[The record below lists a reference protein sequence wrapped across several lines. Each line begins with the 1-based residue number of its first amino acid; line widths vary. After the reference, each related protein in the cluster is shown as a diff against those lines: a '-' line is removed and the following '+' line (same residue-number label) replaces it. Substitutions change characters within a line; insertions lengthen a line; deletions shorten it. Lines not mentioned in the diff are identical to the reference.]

1 MQVRVLHRWDLPPA
15 EAVAVQQSLRG
26 QVVTHNELGQ
36 VRTVAGVDISTAKGR
51 AHAAIVVLRFPELE
65 PLEAAEADLPLTFPY
80 IPGLL
85 AFREAPAILAA
96 VQGLRVEPDLFILD
110 GQGLAHP
117 RRMGIASHVGVIL
130 DKPSIG
136 CAKSLLCGQCGQVG
150 PAVGDHGEIV
160 DKGEVIGAAV
170 RTREGTQPVYVS
182 IGHKID
188 LPSAISYVLRCCR
201 GYRLPEPT
209 RWAHRVAG
217 GAKLP
222 SARAEQGTLF
232 STQRHKDTKTQRNS

>member
-1 MQVRVLHRWDLPPA
+1 MHVRTVHRWDLPPA
-15 EAVAVQQSLRG
+15 EAIAMQQSLRD
-26 QVVTHNELGQ
+26 QVITRDELGP
-36 VRTVAGVDISTAKGR
+36 VRTVAGVDISTAHER
-51 AHAAIVVLRFPELE
+51 AHAAIVVLRFPGLE

-96 VQGLRVEPDLFILD
+96 VQQLRIEPDLFMFD

-136 CAKSLLCGQCGQVG
+136 CAKSLLCGQCGLVE
-150 PAVGDHGEIV
+150 PAAGSHAELV
-160 DKGEVIGAAV
+160 DKGEVIGAVV
-170 RTREGTQPVYVS
+170 RTREGTRPVYVS
-182 IGHKID
+182 IGHKVD
-188 LPSAISYVLRCCR
+188 LPGAISYVLRCCG

-217 GAKLP
+217 GARIP
-222 SARAEQGTLF
+222 QSRAQ
-232 STQRHKDTKTQRNS
+232 

>member
-1 MQVRVLHRWDLPPA
+1 MQVRTLHRWDLPPA
-15 EAVAVQQSLRG
+15 EAIAVQKSLRD
-26 QVVTHNELGQ
+26 QVITRDELGP
-36 VRTVAGVDISTAKGR
+36 VRTVAGVDISTANER
-51 AHAAIVVLRFPELE
+51 AHAAIVVLRFPALE

-96 VQGLRVEPDLFILD
+96 VQRLRIEPDLFLFD

-117 RRMGIASHVGVIL
+117 RRMGIASHVGMIL

-136 CAKSLLCGQCGQVG
+136 CAKSRLCGQCGPVG
-150 PAVGDHGEIV
+150 PAVGDYAELEDQGA
-160 DKGEVIGAAV
+160 VIGAAV
-170 RTREGTQPVYVS
+170 RTRVGTQPVYVS
-182 IGHKID
+182 IGHRMD
-188 LPSAISYVLRCCR
+188 LPGAISYVLRCCG

-222 SARAEQGTLF
+222 LSCAQQGTPFL
-232 STQRHKDTKTQRNS
+232 TQRH

>member
-1 MQVRVLHRWDLPPA
+1 MKVRALHRWDLPPA
-15 EAVAVQQSLRG
+15 EAIAVQQSLRG
-26 QVVTHNELGQ
+26 QVVTRNVLGQ
-36 VRTVAGVDISTAKGR
+36 IRTVAGVDISTAGKR
-51 AHAAIVVLRFPELE
+51 AHAAIVVLHFPEME

-96 VQGLRVEPDLFILD
+96 VQGLRVEPDLYMLD

-136 CAKSLLCGQCGQVG
+136 CAKSLLCGHCGQVAAEAG
-150 PAVGDHGEIV
+150 AHAEIL

-170 RTREGTQPVYVS
+170 RTRTDTEPVYVS

-188 LPSAISYVLRCCR
+188 LPTAISYVLRCCS
-201 GYRLPEPT
+201 GYRIPEPT

-222 SARAEQGTLF
+222 ASHAEQAALF
-232 STQRHKDTKTQRNS
+232 

>member
-1 MQVRVLHRWDLPPA
+1 MHVRALHRWNLLPA
-15 EAVAVQQSLRG
+15 EAIAVQQSLRD
-26 QVVTHNELGQ
+26 QLVTCNELRR
-36 VRTVAGVDISTAKGR
+36 VRAVAGVDISTARGR
-51 AHAAIVVLRFPELE
+51 AHAAVVVLRFPELE

-96 VQGLRVEPDLFILD
+96 VQGLHIEPDLFIFD

-117 RRMGIASHVGVIL
+117 RRMGIASHVGLIL

-136 CAKSLLCGQCGQVG
+136 CAKSLLCGHCEPLG
-150 PAVGDHGEIV
+150 PAVGDYAELM

-170 RTREGTQPVYVS
+170 RTREGTKSVYVS
-182 IGHKID
+182 IGHKVD
-188 LPSAISYVLRCCR
+188 LATAVSYVLRCCR
-201 GYRLPEPT
+201 GYRLPETT

-222 SARAEQGTLF
+222 SFPVRQEKPSQETAGARDDVAAG
-232 STQRHKDTKTQRNS
+232 D

>member
-1 MQVRVLHRWDLPPA
+1 MEVRALHRWDLPPA
-15 EAVAVQQSLRG
+15 EAIAVQQSLRG
-26 QVVTHNELGQ
+26 QVVTRYELGQ
-36 VRTVAGVDISTAKGR
+36 IRTVAGVDISTARER

-96 VQGLRVEPDLFILD
+96 VQGLRIEPDLFMLD

-136 CAKSLLCGQCGQVG
+136 CAKSLLCGHCGQVG
-150 PAVGDHGEIV
+150 AAAGEHAEIV

-170 RTREGTQPVYVS
+170 RTRTDTEPVYVS

-188 LPSAISYVLRCCR
+188 LPTAISYVLRCCS
-201 GYRLPEPT
+201 GYRIPEPT

-222 SARAEQGTLF
+222 APSAEQGTLF
-232 STQRHKDTKTQRNS
+232 QTQRH

>member
-1 MQVRVLHRWDLPPA
+1 MQVRTLHRWDLPPA
-15 EAVAVQQSLRG
+15 EAIAVQQSLRS
-26 QVVTHNELGQ
+26 QVVMHNELAS
-36 VRTVAGVDISTAKGR
+36 VRTVAGVDISTANQR
-51 AHAAIVVLRFPELE
+51 AHAAIVVLHFPELE
-65 PLEAAEADLPLTFPY
+65 PVEAAEADLPLTFPY
-80 IPGLL
+80 VPGLL

-96 VQGLRVEPDLFILD
+96 VQGLHVEPDLFILD

-117 RRMGIASHVGVIL
+117 RRMGIASHVGIIL

-136 CAKSLLCGQCGQVG
+136 CAKSLLCGRCG
-150 PAVGDHGEIV
+150 PAGMEAGAYAEIV

-170 RTREGTQPVYVS
+170 RTRTGSAPVYVS

-188 LPSAISYVLRCCR
+188 LPTAISYVLRCCS

-217 GAKLP
+217 GATLP
-222 SARAEQGTLF
+222 GSLAKQGTLL
-232 STQRHKDTKTQRNS
+232 

>member
-1 MQVRVLHRWDLPPA
+1 MQVRALHRWDLSPA
-15 EAVAVQQSLRG
+15 EAIAVQQSLRG
-26 QVVTHNELGQ
+26 QVVTHNALGP
-36 VRTVAGVDISTAKGR
+36 VRTVAGVDISTAHKR

-80 IPGLL
+80 VPGLL

-96 VQGLRVEPDLFILD
+96 AQGLRIEPDLLILD

-136 CAKSLLCGQCGQVG
+136 CAKSILCGHCAQVG
-150 PAVGDHGEIV
+150 AAAGDYAELV
-160 DKGEVIGAAV
+160 DKGEIIGAAV

-182 IGHKID
+182 IGHRVD
-188 LPSAISYVLRCCR
+188 LPTAISYVLHCCG

-217 GAKLP
+217 GDRLP
-222 SARAEQGTLF
+222 SSSAQQGKLF
-232 STQRHKDTKTQRNS
+232 

>member
-1 MQVRVLHRWDLPPA
+1 MRVRALHRWDLPPA
-15 EAVAVQQSLRG
+15 EAMAVQQSLRG
-26 QVVTHNELGQ
+26 QVVTHNELGA
-36 VRTVAGVDISTAKGR
+36 VRTVAGVDISTAHER

-65 PLEAAEADLPLTFPY
+65 PLEAVEADLPLTFPY

-96 VQGLRVEPDLFILD
+96 VQGLQCEPDLFLFD

-136 CAKSLLCGQCGQVG
+136 CAKSILCGHCGPVG
-150 PAVGDHGEIV
+150 MAGEHAEIV

-182 IGHKID
+182 IGHRID
-188 LPSAISYVLRCCR
+188 LPTAISYVLRCCS
-201 GYRLPEPT
+201 GYRIPEPT

-217 GAKLP
+217 GAKL
-222 SARAEQGTLF
+222 SGSSAEQERLV
-232 STQRHKDTKTQRNS
+232 

>member
-1 MQVRVLHRWDLPPA
+1 MEVRTLHRWDLPAA
-15 EAVAVQQSLRG
+15 EAIAVQQSLRD
-26 QVVTHNELGQ
+26 QVVTRNELGS
-36 VRTVAGVDISTAKGR
+36 VRTVAGVDISTANER

-65 PLEAAEADLPLTFPY
+65 PLEAVEADLPLTFPY

-96 VQGLRVEPDLFILD
+96 VQDLRIEPDLFMLD

-136 CAKSLLCGQCGQVG
+136 CAKSLLCGQCGPVG
-150 PAVGDHGEIV
+150 PAAGDHAEIV

-182 IGHKID
+182 IGHKVD
-188 LPSAISYVLRCCR
+188 LPSAISCVLRCCR
-201 GYRLPEPT
+201 GYRIPEPA

-222 SARAEQGTLF
+222 GCLAEQEKLF
-232 STQRHKDTKTQRNS
+232 

>member
-1 MQVRVLHRWDLPPA
+1 MEVRALHRWDLPPA
-15 EAVAVQQSLRG
+15 EAIAVQQGLRG
-26 QVVTHNELGQ
+26 QVVTRNELGQ
-36 VRTVAGVDISTAKGR
+36 IRTVAGVDISTARER

-96 VQGLRVEPDLFILD
+96 VQVLHIEPDLFMLD

-136 CAKSLLCGQCGQVG
+136 CAKSLLCGRCGQVG
-150 PAVGDHGEIV
+150 AAVGEQAEIV

-182 IGHKID
+182 IGHKVD
-188 LPSAISYVLRCCR
+188 LPTAISYVLRCCSS
-201 GYRLPEPT
+201 YRIPEPT
-209 RWAHRVAG
+209 RCAHCVAG

-222 SARAEQGTLF
+222 SPRAKQGTLF
-232 STQRHKDTKTQRNS
+232 

>member
-1 MQVRVLHRWDLPPA
+1 MQVRALHRWDLPPA
-15 EAVAVQQSLRG
+15 EAVVVQQSLRG
-26 QVVTHNELGQ
+26 QVVTRNELGP
-36 VRTVAGVDISTAKGR
+36 VHTVAGVDISTAAGR

-80 IPGLL
+80 VPGLL

-96 VQGLRVEPDLFILD
+96 AQTLRVEPDLFILD
-110 GQGLAHP
+110 GHGWAHP
-117 RRMGIASHVGVIL
+117 RRMGIASHLGVIL

-136 CAKSLLCGQCGQVG
+136 CAKSMLCGQCESVGAAAGQH
-150 PAVGDHGEIV
+150 AEIV

-182 IGHKID
+182 IGHKVD
-188 LPSAISYVLRCCR
+188 LPTAISYVLRCCN

-217 GAKLP
+217 GAPLP
-222 SARAEQGTLF
+222 QPRVRENTVL
-232 STQRHKDTKTQRNS
+232 TTHKH

>member
-1 MQVRVLHRWDLPPA
+1 MEVRALHRWDLPPA
-15 EAVAVQQSLRG
+15 EAVAAQQGLRS

-36 VRTVAGVDISTAKGR
+36 IRTVAGVDISTARER
-51 AHAAIVVLRFPELE
+51 AHAAIVVLRFPELQ

-96 VQGLRVEPDLFILD
+96 AQRLDIEPDLFVLD

-117 RRMGIASHVGVIL
+117 RRMGLASHVGVIL

-136 CAKSLLCGQCGQVG
+136 CAKSLLCGHCGQVG
-150 PAVGDHGEIV
+150 AEAGEYAEIV
-160 DKGEVIGAAV
+160 DKDEVIGAAV
-170 RTREGTQPVYVS
+170 RTRTGTQPVYVS

-188 LPSAISYVLRCCR
+188 LSTAISYVLRCCG
-201 GYRLPEPT
+201 GYRVPEPT

-222 SARAEQGTLF
+222 GTFAGQEKLF
-232 STQRHKDTKTQRNS
+232 

>member
-1 MQVRVLHRWDLPPA
+1 MEVRALHRWDLPPA
-15 EAVAVQQSLRG
+15 EAIAVQQSLRG
-26 QVVTHNELGQ
+26 QVVTRNELGQ
-36 VRTVAGVDISTAKGR
+36 IRAVAGVDISTAGGR

-96 VQGLRVEPDLFILD
+96 VQALHIEPDLFMFD

-136 CAKSLLCGQCGQVG
+136 CAKSLLCGRCGQVG
-150 PAVGDHGEIV
+150 ATAGEHAEIV

-170 RTREGTQPVYVS
+170 RTRTNTAPVYVS
-182 IGHKID
+182 IGHKVD
-188 LPSAISYVLRCCR
+188 LPTAISYVLRCCG

-222 SARAEQGTLF
+222 APRAERAVLF
-232 STQRHKDTKTQRNS
+232 

>member
-1 MQVRVLHRWDLPPA
+1 MHVRALHRWDLPPA
-15 EAVAVQQSLRG
+15 EAIAVQQSLRG
-26 QVVTHNELGQ
+26 HVVTRNELGR
-36 VRTVAGVDISTAKGR
+36 VRAVAGVDISTARGR

-65 PLEAAEADLPLTFPY
+65 PLESVEADLPLTFPY

-96 VQGLRVEPDLFILD
+96 VQELRSEPDLFVFD

-117 RRMGIASHVGVIL
+117 RRMGIASHVGLIL

-136 CAKSLLCGQCGQVG
+136 CAKSLLCGHCEPVG
-150 PAVGDHGEIV
+150 AAVGDHAELL
-160 DKGEVIGAAV
+160 DRGEVIGAAV
-170 RTREGTQPVYVS
+170 RTREGTKPVYVS
-182 IGHKID
+182 IGHKVD
-188 LPSAISYVLRCCR
+188 LATAVSYVLRCCR
-201 GYRLPEPT
+201 GYRLPETT

-222 SARAEQGTLF
+222 SFPVGQEKRSQKTRGARDDGAAG
-232 STQRHKDTKTQRNS
+232 D

>member
-1 MQVRVLHRWDLPPA
+1 MEVRTLHRWDLPPA
-15 EAVAVQQSLRG
+15 EAIAVQQRLRG
-26 QVVTHNELGQ
+26 QVVTRSELGP
-36 VRTVAGVDISTAKGR
+36 VRTVAGVDISTARER

-96 VQGLRVEPDLFILD
+96 VQRLRSEPDLFMLD

-136 CAKSLLCGQCGQVG
+136 CAKSLLCGHCRQVG
-150 PAVGDHGEIV
+150 EAAGEHAEIM

-170 RTREGTQPVYVS
+170 RTRTGTEPVYVS
-182 IGHKID
+182 IGHRID
-188 LPSAISYVLRCCR
+188 LPTAISYVLRCCG
-201 GYRLPEPT
+201 GYRIPEPT

-217 GAKLP
+217 GAHLP
-222 SARAEQGTLF
+222 GPCAGQATLF
-232 STQRHKDTKTQRNS
+232 

>member
-1 MQVRVLHRWDLPPA
+1 MQGRVLHRWDLTPA
-15 EAVAVQQSLRG
+15 EAIAVQQSLRS

-36 VRTVAGVDISTAKGR
+36 VRTVAGVDISTAGQR

-65 PLEAAEADLPLTFPY
+65 PLEAAQADLPLTFPY
-80 IPGLL
+80 VPGLL

-96 VQGLRVEPDLFILD
+96 AERLQSEPDLFILD

-117 RRMGIASHVGVIL
+117 RRMGIASHVGLIL

-136 CAKSLLCGQCGQVG
+136 CAKSLLCGRCEQVG
-150 PAVGDHGEIV
+150 PAVGDHSEIV
-160 DKGEVIGAAV
+160 DKGEVIGAAL
-170 RTREGTQPVYVS
+170 RTREGMSPVYVS
-182 IGHKID
+182 IGHKVD
-188 LPSAISYVLRCCR
+188 LVTAISYVLRCCQ

-209 RWAHRVAG
+209 RWAHQVAG

-222 SARAEQGTLF
+222 GARVQQATLF
-232 STQRHKDTKTQRNS
+232 

>member
-1 MQVRVLHRWDLPPA
+1 MKVRALHRWNLPPA
-15 EAVAVQQSLRG
+15 EAIAVQQSLRG
-26 QVVTHNELGQ
+26 QVVTRNELGQ
-36 VRTVAGVDISTAKGR
+36 IRTVAGVDISTAGKR

-96 VQGLRVEPDLFILD
+96 VQGLRIEPDLFMLD

-136 CAKSLLCGQCGQVG
+136 CAKSLLCGHCGQVAAAAG
-150 PAVGDHGEIV
+150 AHAEIV

-170 RTREGTQPVYVS
+170 RTRTDTEPVYVS

-188 LPSAISYVLRCCR
+188 LPTAISYVLRCCS
-201 GYRLPEPT
+201 GYRIPEPT

-222 SARAEQGTLF
+222 AAHAEQAALF
-232 STQRHKDTKTQRNS
+232 

>member
-1 MQVRVLHRWDLPPA
+1 MQVRALHRWDLPPA
-15 EAVAVQQSLRG
+15 EAVAVQERLRG
-26 QVVTHNELGQ
+26 QIVTRNELGQ

-51 AHAAIVVLRFPELE
+51 ARAAIVVLRFPELE

-96 VQGLRVEPDLFILD
+96 VQGLRIEPDLFMLD

-117 RRMGIASHVGVIL
+117 RRMGIASHVGLIL

-136 CAKSLLCGQCGQVG
+136 CAKSLLCGHCEQVG
-150 PAVGDHGEIV
+150 GVVGDYGEIV

-182 IGHKID
+182 IGHKVD
-188 LPSAISYVLRCCR
+188 LPSAISYVLRCCG
-201 GYRLPEPT
+201 GYRIPEPT

-217 GAKLP
+217 GAQLP
-222 SARAEQGTLF
+222 SPRAEQVTSL
-232 STQRHKDTKTQRNS
+232 